1 MVVRPQFL
9 IVFDPVDAGQA
20 LLAGLGWPDRRD
32 LSHPRGCP
40 PRAGGGLPEMIHLAF
55 RNLFQNKIRLVISVG
70 GVALA
75 LLLILSLDAIFS
87 GVEQRVTAYIDNSG
101 AGIWVSQEDVF
112 NMHMA
117 SSSLPD
123 SIARKVKTVDGVA
136 SVSPIMYLTNN
147 VVAGDERNLAYI
159 IGLPENAKLGTPWKV
174 LVGRDLPE
182 EGEVIMDGSVA
193 AKSGVGLGDEVE
205 ILGEEFEVIG
215 LSEETS
221 SLTNSIAFISS
232 EDFENMRQSYDT
244 FSFLLVNVRN
254 GESPEV
260 VADRIEQRV
269 KDVTAQTRAQ
279 FAGQERKVIKD
290 MSTDVITIM
299 NLIGFLIGLAVMALT
314 VYTSTLSRRREY
326 GMLKALGAHNRD
338 LYLTVLAQA
347 IISVILGFFFGFV
360 ITVLLT
366 LALPLTALN
375 LTLEI
380 STTSLI
386 KVGGF
391 SLIIA
396 GISAVIP
403 VRQIAGLDPAMVFRG
418 K

>member
-1 MVVRPQFL
+1 
-9 IVFDPVDAGQA
+9 
-20 LLAGLGWPDRRD
+20 
-32 LSHPRGCP
+32 
-40 PRAGGGLPEMIHLAF
+40 
-55 RNLFQNKIRLVISVG
+55 VISVG

-101 AGIWVSQEDVF
+101 ADIWVSQDDVF

-123 SIARKVKTVDGVA
+123 SVARKVRTVEGVD
-136 SVSPIMYLTNN
+136 SVTPILYLTNN

-159 IGLPENAKLGTPWKV
+159 IGLPENAKLGKPWNV
-174 LVGRDLPE
+174 LIGRHLPT
-182 EGEVIMDGSVA
+182 EGEVIMDRGVA
-193 AKSGVGLGDEVE
+193 EKSAVGLGDDVE
-205 ILGEEFEVIG
+205 ILGEDFEIIG

-232 EDFENMRQSYDT
+232 KDFENLRKNYDT
-244 FSFLLVNVRN
+244 FSFLLVKVHD
-254 GESPEV
+254 GQSAEM
-260 VADRIEQRV
+260 VAGRIEQKV
-269 KDVTAQTRAQ
+269 KDVTAQSRTQ
-279 FAGQERKVIKD
+279 FAAQERKVIKD
-290 MSTDVITIM
+290 MSTDVVTIM

-338 LYLTVLAQA
+338 LYLTVLSQA
-347 IISVILGFFFGFV
+347 VISVLLGFFLAFI

-380 STTSLI
+380 NPTSLL

-391 SLIIA
+391 SFIIA
-396 GISAVIP
+396 AISAIIP